1 MVLATL
7 WKTMPRASK
16 RPKITASVL
25 AATLPPPSAQVFTFK
40 SLHYHCQHFLMF
52 SLGGQVFSIINNH
65 LTIQTSLDSTRPHLT
80 WSVSSGVV
88 SSWVVS
94 PWVASSWSVLSCE
107 IQTQSILLHFIL
119 TQMRARAFTLAAFYL
134 RPAWYHPDS
143 CHPYLCHPYPCLCDP
158 CHQNTIHPES
168 WSILPRWEHVH
179 WRPCLQNKPTI
190 LVDWRPMCWW
200 RSLHFW
206 WQVIL
211 TMSFLLQVEVW
222 QGDRAKTISYKFSS
236 KSTLIVQLGLD
247 GR

>member
-25 AATLPPPSAQVFTFK
+25 VATLPPPSAQVFTFK
-40 SLHYHCQHFLMF
+40 SLHYHCLHFLMF
-52 SLGGQVFSIINNH
+52 SLGGQVFSIINNHPCH

-80 WSVSSGVV
+80 WSVSSWVVSSGVV
-88 SSWVVS
+88 SSGVVS

-107 IQTQSILLHFIL
+107 IRTQSILLHFIL

-134 RPAWYHPDS
+134 RQAWYHPDS

-158 CHQNTIHPES
+158 CHLNTIHPES

-211 TMSFLLQVEVW
+211 MMSFLLQIEVW
-222 QGDRAKTISYKFSS
+222 QGDSAKTI
-236 KSTLIVQLGLD
+236 L
-247 GR
+247 